1 VDWYDFLVVDIL
13 MAQLDKFYKM
23 AKVSPIEK
31 SAVWFHCKAS
41 LRGMIIGLVFAPVVG
56 LIVMWL

>member
-1 VDWYDFLVVDIL
+1 